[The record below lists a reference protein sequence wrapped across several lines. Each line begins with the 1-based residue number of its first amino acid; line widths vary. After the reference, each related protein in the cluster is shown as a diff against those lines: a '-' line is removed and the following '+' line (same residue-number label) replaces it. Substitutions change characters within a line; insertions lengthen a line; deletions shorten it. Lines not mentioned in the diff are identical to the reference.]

1 MSSWTSWRGATVAS
15 EKEFGAV
22 DGSSILSGF
31 WNMLRQEDRR
41 WRNTR
46 RWLVQSAVW
55 LLLLNGIVVMVLY
68 FDSNVQVGV
77 EGATPGPVELFF
89 ILMGS
94 MTPFGVMILTQNDI
108 VMEKQSGTAEWVLSA
123 PLSRESFI
131 LSKLVADSAWI
142 VAVLVLLQGAAFDVI
157 LIAFGRQ
164 AVPVVNLLGGLA
176 IQGLHLIFWI
186 TLSLVLGAFFK
197 GRGPVLGIPIVLLA
211 FQDLIAE
218 FGRIYVPWI
227 PLLLPKR
234 LPELA
239 ALVAAGEPLYSAV
252 PLMVATAWSIV
263 FTLAAIWRFKRE
275 EF

>member
-1 MSSWTSWRGATVAS
+1 MAS
-15 EKEFGAV
+15 EKGFRAV
-22 DGSSILSGF
+22 DGSSRLSGF
-31 WNMLRQEDRR
+31 WNMLRQEDGR

-55 LLLLNGIVVMVLY
+55 LLLLNGIVAMVLY
-68 FDSNVQVGV
+68 FDSSVQMGV
-77 EGATPGPVELFF
+77 EGAPGGSPAPVELFF
-89 ILMGS
+89 MLMGA

-142 VAVLVLLQGAAFDVI
+142 VALLVLLQGAAFDVVMM
-157 LIAFGRQ
+157 AFGRQ
-164 AVPVVNLLGGLA
+164 VVPVVNLLGGLA

-186 TLSLVLGAFFK
+186 TLSLMLGAFFK

-218 FGRIYVPWI
+218 LGRIYVPWI

-263 FTLAAIWRFKRE
+263 FTLAAIWRFKWE